1 MKNIFAQRLKNAR
14 IIKGWSQDE
23 MASKIGLTKQAISK
37 YEKGLMMPNSS
48 VLIALSN
55 IFDTSIDYFFRPLI
69 VSINNIEFRKK
80 ANTPKKNIETIKHV
94 ILDKLE
100 RYIEIENICDENT
113 TFNTNMSHIVV
124 SSKDDV
130 YRVAEELK
138 KEWQLGEDGI
148 SNVIEIL
155 EEHQIK
161 VIEVDGLE
169 KLDGVSGRDNF
180 NNPIIAININ
190 ITPERK
196 RFSALHE
203 LGHIVMNFDESISAK
218 EKEALCNTFA
228 NEMLISKEIFIQ
240 KIDANRKG
248 ITVYELQ
255 SIQAQYGI
263 SIDAL
268 MYKAKELNI
277 ISDNRYKNY
286 WIKKNMSSEFKD
298 DVEKSIYGNEK
309 SNRFEFLVYKALAK
323 EIISISKAEYFLNI
337 PQANISSQLN
347 FI

>member
-14 IIKGWSQDE
+14 IINGWSQDE
-23 MASKIGLTKQAISK
+23 IANKIGLTKQAISK

-48 VLIALSN
+48 ILIDLSN
-55 IFDTSIDYFFRPLI
+55 TFNVNIDYFFRPLV

-80 ANTPKKNIETIKHV
+80 ANTPKKNIEIIKHV

-100 RYIEIENICDENT
+100 RYIEIENICEENT

-130 YRVAEELK
+130 YRVAEKLK
-138 KEWQLGEDGI
+138 REWQLGEDGI

-203 LGHIVMNFDESISAK
+203 LGHIIMNFDESISAK

-228 NEMLISKEIFIQ
+228 NEMLISKETFIQ

-248 ITVYELQ
+248 ITVYELR
-255 SIQAQYGI
+255 SIQTQYGI

-286 WIKKNMSSEFKD
+286 WIKKNISPEFKD
-298 DVEKSIYGNEK
+298 EVEKSVCATEK

-323 EIISISKAEYFLNI
+323 DIISLSKAGYFLNI
-337 PQANISSQLN
+337 PQSNISSQLN